1 MFMEYIRRFLV
12 IGGAFMVMCD
22 SQNRIQAL
30 LGDLSVEEI
39 ETRRRAM
46 FEDFIQASNTRLL
59 FRDTIIESEYDPL
72 VGRNYTLHYE
82 SKSLNDPCKAALVK
96 VPLTCMVVAV
106 LVPLPH
112 PTRVRVRGACVCW
125 C

>member
-1 MFMEYIRRFLV
+1 VCVGSPTYLSHREHVRGDYYL
-12 IGGAFMVMCD
+12 
-22 SQNRIQAL
+22 QNRIQAL

-72 VGRNYTLHYE
+72 VGRNYTLHYD
-82 SKSLNDPCKAALVK
+82 SKSLSDPCKAALVK
-96 VPLTCMVVAV
+96 VRAV
-106 LVPLPH
+106 
-112 PTRVRVRGACVCW
+112 CC
-125 C
+125 